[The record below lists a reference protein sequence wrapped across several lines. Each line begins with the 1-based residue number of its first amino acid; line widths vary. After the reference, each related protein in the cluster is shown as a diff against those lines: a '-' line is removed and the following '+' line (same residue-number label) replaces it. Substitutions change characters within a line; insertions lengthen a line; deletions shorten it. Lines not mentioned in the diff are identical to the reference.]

1 MADRVVMRSHG
12 GVGEISAPRRHVA
25 SLIEKGWTLA
35 EPVESKPDPKPAPKR
50 RAAASKKKN

>member
-1 MADRVVMRSHG
+1 MPASDAVTFSLPGGARVTAHADLARK
-12 GVGEISAPRRHVA
+12 
-25 SLIEKGWTLA
+25 LGWS

>member
-1 MADRVVMRSHG
+1 MTDRVVMRSHG

-25 SLIEKGWTLA
+25 SLIERGWTPA

-50 RAAASKKKN
+50 RAPRKKQ